1 MLSSF
6 QNETPNPLN
15 NNSLILPLL
24 PTPGLHHSAFCHM
37 DLTTL
42 GTSLKVSSYNNCP
55 LNNNSSGNYSQ
66 VIQIPN
72 DTLPILM
79 YYSTNLN
86 LVGKI
91 EDDLILE
98 IQDISTTFKSTLN
111 IHWKDWCW
119 SWSSSILATWC
130 EEPIHW
136 KRPWC
141 WENWRQEDKGRT
153 EDEMV
158 GWHHR
163 LNGHESEQTQGDG
176 EGQSSLVCYSPWG
189 HKESDMT

>member
-1 MLSSF
+1 MVLEKTLESPWDCKEIKTVHPKGNQSWVSIGRTDVEA
-6 QNETPNPLN
+6 ETPNPLN

-111 IHWKDWCW
+111 IHWKD
-119 SWSSSILATWC
+119 
-130 EEPIHW
+130 
-136 KRPWC
+136 
-141 WENWRQEDKGRT
+141 
-153 EDEMV
+153 
-158 GWHHR
+158 
-163 LNGHESEQTQGDG
+163 
-176 EGQSSLVCYSPWG
+176 
-189 HKESDMT
+189 